1 MPSHFELAT
10 ELASA
15 MRRLGETRAQLEAI
29 VAKPQAS
36 GIYWAT
42 ANKNNNDIS
51 LHAAPL
57 YIGELLQKQL
67 FAGKNAAVL
76 TSATLCVDKSFAHI
90 KSRLGIGDWA
100 DELAVGSPFDF
111 ASAALVCVPT
121 DIPEPGQPGYQ
132 KAVEGAL
139 IDLLCATRGRAL
151 VLFTSLS
158 QLNTTYRAITRPL
171 EEEEIVVIAQNLDGS
186 RRQVL
191 ETFKTQERTAL
202 LGTRSFW
209 EGVDVVGEALSCL
222 VIARL
227 PFSVPSDPIFAAR
240 SETFDD
246 SFAQYAVPEAVLR
259 FRQGFGRLIR
269 SKNDRGV
276 VVVLDRRV
284 LSKNYGRIFIE
295 SLPPVS
301 KYQGTLK
308 QLPETA
314 VKWIDGE

>member
-1 MPSHFELAT
+1 
-10 ELASA
+10 
-15 MRRLGETRAQLEAI
+15 
-29 VAKPQAS
+29 
-36 GIYWAT
+36 
-42 ANKNNNDIS
+42 
-51 LHAAPL
+51 
-57 YIGELLQKQL
+57 
-67 FAGKNAAVL
+67 
-76 TSATLCVDKSFAHI
+76 LCVDKSFAHI

-100 DELAVGSPFDF
+100 DELAVGSPFDY
-111 ASAALVCVPT
+111 ANAAMVYVPT

-132 KAVEGAL
+132 KAVEASL
-139 IDLLCATRGRAL
+139 IDLLRATQGRAL

-158 QLNTTYRAITRPL
+158 QLNATYRAITRPL
-171 EEEEIVVIAQNLDGS
+171 EEDGIVVIAQNLDGS

-191 ETFKTQERTAL
+191 ETFKTQEKTVL
-202 LGTRSFW
+202 LGTKSFW

-240 SETFDD
+240 SETFED
-246 SFAQYAVPEAVLR
+246 SFSKYAVPEAVLR

-276 VVVLDRRV
+276 VVVLDKRV
-284 LSKNYGRIFIE
+284 LSKSYGRMFIE

-308 QLPETA
+308 AMPQFA
-314 VKWIDGE
+314 VKWIDEK